1 MLLFIGLLAA
11 VTISK
16 VESERKKGS
25 TFASANTPMRML
37 YSTRVQ
43 P

>member
-1 MLLFIGLLAA
+1 MLLFIGLLTA

-25 TFASANTPMRML
+25 TFASATPMRML
-37 YSTRVQ
+37 YSTRAQ
-43 P
+43 S